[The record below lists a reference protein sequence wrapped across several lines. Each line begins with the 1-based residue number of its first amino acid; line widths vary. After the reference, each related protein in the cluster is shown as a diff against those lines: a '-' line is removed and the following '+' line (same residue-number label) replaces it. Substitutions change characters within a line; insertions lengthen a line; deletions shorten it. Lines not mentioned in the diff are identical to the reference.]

1 MSASGKLRDLGLTPY
16 DDLFSTDAMR
26 AEAKAPHIQE
36 IPLDLIDPFP
46 DHPFQVNDDEDMA
59 KLVESIKTRGLI
71 TPIILRPKE
80 GGHYEIISGHRRKRA
95 CELAQR
101 GTVSAEVRDMDRD
114 EAIILMVES
123 NLQRSVI
130 LPSEKAFA
138 YKMRLDAMKR
148 KAGRPPLNNADPV
161 GPNLT
166 AIRSDQLLAEEVGDS
181 ATQIKRYIRLTNL
194 EPELLKMVDE
204 ERIALR
210 PAVELSYLSPERQSE
225 LLETISSEDATP
237 SLAQAI
243 KMRKFAEEGR
253 LNEDVIF
260 SIMTEQKPNQKEK
273 ISFKAENIRKYL
285 PANISEKDT
294 EAYVVKA
301 LAFYQRHL
309 ERKRDYER

>member
-1 MSASGKLRDLGLTPY
+1 MSANGKLRDLGLTPY

-36 IPLDLIDPFP
+36 IPLNLIDPFP
-46 DHPFQVNDDEDMA
+46 NHPFQVNDDEDMT
-59 KLVESIKTRGLI
+59 KLVDSIRTRGLI
-71 TPIILRPKE
+71 TPVILRPKE
-80 GGHYEIISGHRRKRA
+80 DGRYEIISGHRRKRA

-123 NLQRSVI
+123 NLQRSII

-148 KAGRPPLNNADPV
+148 KAGRPPQNNSRPV
-161 GPNLT
+161 GANFNE
-166 AIRSDQLLAEEVGDS
+166 RSDEQLAEEVGES
-181 ATQIKRYIRLTNL
+181 ARQIQRYVRLTNL
-194 EPELLKMVDE
+194 TPELLKLVDD

-210 PAVELSYLSPERQSE
+210 PAVEISYLSPEHQSK

-243 KMRKFAEEGR
+243 KMRKFAEDGR
-253 LNEDVIF
+253 LDENVIL
-260 SIMTEQKPNQKEK
+260 SIMSEQKPNQKDK
-273 ISFKAENIRKYL
+273 ISFKFESLRKYL

-294 EAYVVKA
+294 EAYVLKA
-301 LAFYQRHL
+301 LAFYRRHL
-309 ERKRDYER
+309 ERKRDFER

>member
-1 MSASGKLRDLGLTPY
+1 MSANGKLRDLGLTPY

-36 IPLDLIDPFP
+36 IPLDMIDPFP
-46 DHPFQVNDDEDMA
+46 NHPFQVNDDEDMT
-59 KLVESIKTRGLI
+59 KLVDSIRTRGLI
-71 TPIILRPKE
+71 TPVILRPKE
-80 GGHYEIISGHRRKRA
+80 DGRYEIISGHRRKRA

-148 KAGRPPLNNADPV
+148 KAGRPPQNNSRPV
-161 GPNLT
+161 GANFNE
-166 AIRSDQLLAEEVGDS
+166 RSDEQLAEEVGES
-181 ATQIKRYIRLTNL
+181 ARQIQRYVRLTNL
-194 EPELLKMVDE
+194 TPELLKLVDD

-210 PAVELSYLSPERQSE
+210 PAVEISYLSPEHQSK

-243 KMRKFAEEGR
+243 KMRKFAEDGR
-253 LNEDVIF
+253 LDENVIL
-260 SIMTEQKPNQKEK
+260 SIMSEQKPNQKDK
-273 ISFKAENIRKYL
+273 ISFKFESLRKYL

-294 EAYVVKA
+294 EAYVLKA
-301 LAFYQRHL
+301 LAFYRRHL
-309 ERKRDYER
+309 ERKRDFER

>member
-1 MSASGKLRDLGLTPY
+1 MSANGKLRDLGLTPY

-36 IPLDLIDPFP
+36 IPLELIDPFP

-59 KLVESIKTRGLI
+59 KLVDSIRTRGLI
-71 TPIILRPKE
+71 TPVILRPKE
-80 GGHYEIISGHRRKRA
+80 DGRYEIISGHRRKRA

-101 GTVSAEVRDMDRD
+101 RTVSAEVRDMDRD

-148 KAGRPPLNNADPV
+148 QGQRTDLTSGPLGTKLGERADE
-161 GPNLT
+161 
-166 AIRSDQLLAEEVGDS
+166 QLAEEVGES
-181 ATQIKRYIRLTNL
+181 ARQIQRYVRLTNL
-194 EPELLKMVDE
+194 EPELLKLVDE

-210 PAVELSYLSPERQSE
+210 PAVEISYLSPEYQSE

-260 SIMTEQKPNQKEK
+260 SIMTEQKPNQKDK
-273 ISFKAENIRKYL
+273 ISFKAESLRKYL

-294 EAYVVKA
+294 EAYVIKA
-301 LAFYQRHL
+301 LAFYRRHL

>member
-1 MSASGKLRDLGLTPY
+1 MSANGKLRDLGLTPY

-36 IPLDLIDPFP
+36 IPLDMIDPFP
-46 DHPFQVNDDEDMA
+46 NHPFQVNDDEDMT
-59 KLVESIKTRGLI
+59 KLVDSIRTRGLI
-71 TPIILRPKE
+71 TPVILRPKE
-80 GGHYEIISGHRRKRA
+80 DGRYEIISGHRRKRA

-138 YKMRLDAMKR
+138 YKMRLDAMNRQGKR
-148 KAGRPPLNNADPV
+148 TDLTSGPLGQKLEETNSRNA
-161 GPNLT
+161 L
-166 AIRSDQLLAEEVGDS
+166 SMEVGES
-181 ATQIKRYIRLTNL
+181 ARQIQRYVRLTNL
-194 EPELLKMVDE
+194 KPELLKLVDD

-210 PAVELSYLSPERQSE
+210 PAVEISYLSPEHQSK

-243 KMRKFAEEGR
+243 KMRKFAEDGR
-253 LNEDVIF
+253 LDENVIL
-260 SIMTEQKPNQKEK
+260 SIMSEQKPNQKDK
-273 ISFKAENIRKYL
+273 ISFKFESLRKYL

-294 EAYVVKA
+294 EAYVLKA
-301 LAFYQRHL
+301 LAFYRRHL
-309 ERKRDYER
+309 ERKRDFER